1 MKTGFPQS
9 HRIYLGPLR
18 GVTLRIFRNAL
29 CRHFQGVDIA
39 ISPFIPTVNS
49 SNVKPSLLRD
59 VDLGLEQSMPVIP
72 QIIGNRPD
80 DVVNMCRNLM
90 AAGHNEINWNL
101 GCPHRPVTRKQRG
114 SGLLPHPD
122 MIKAVLD
129 RVFAV
134 EGLTFSLKV
143 RLGLNDPDELLN
155 IAEALDCYPLSEIII
170 HPRTGA
176 QMYDGAVDID
186 RFEQCMPKF
195 SCPLVYN
202 GDIRTADDFK
212 KLQSRFSSIDRWMI
226 GRGLIANPFLAEEIR
241 GITCE
246 TPMRQER
253 LSAFL
258 DELLE
263 EYSEELSGP
272 AHILGRMK
280 ELWKYLALSVEGGD
294 RLLRDIR
301 RATSVEEY
309 RGIARRLWKG

>member
-1 MKTGFPQS
+1 MTSSFRQPCT
-9 HRIYLGPLR
+9 IYLGPLR
-18 GVTLRIFRNAL
+18 GVTLRTFRNAF

-49 SNVKPSLLRD
+49 TKVKPSLLKD
-59 VDLGLEQSMPVIP
+59 VDLGLQQSMPVIP
-72 QIIGNRPD
+72 QIIGNSPD
-80 DVVNMCRNLM
+80 DVVNMCRTLM

-101 GCPHRPVTRKQRG
+101 GCPHRPVTRKKRG

-129 RVFAV
+129 GAFAV
-134 EGLTFSLKV
+134 EGLKFSVKV

-155 IAEALDCYPLSEIII
+155 IAEALDTYPLSEIII
-170 HPRTGA
+170 HPRTGT
-176 QMYDGAVDID
+176 QMYDGTVDLD
-186 RFEQCMPKF
+186 RFEQCMPIF
-195 SCPLVYN
+195 SCPVVYN
-202 GDIRTADDFK
+202 GDIKTAEDFRT
-212 KLQSRFSSIDRWMI
+212 LQSRFPSIDRWMI
-226 GRGLIANPFLAEEIR
+226 GRWLVANPFLAEEIR

-246 TPMRQER
+246 APTRQER

-263 EYSEELSGP
+263 EYSEELFGP

-280 ELWKYLALSVEGGD
+280 ELWKYLALSVEGGES
-294 RLLRDIR
+294 LLNDIR

-309 RGIARRLWKG
+309 RGIAKRHRLS